1 MAQITKLFKKF
12 LRCWFD
18 NLIMDKYKII
28 KGAMKDIRDK
38 TEKFISFINS
48 LVSLQVEKC
57 LRKVM
62 YFDPLSKLIY
72 NFFKVDAPTVRKKMV

>member
-1 MAQITKLFKKF
+1 
-12 LRCWFD
+12 
-18 NLIMDKYKII
+18 
-28 KGAMKDIRDK
+28 MKDIRDK